1 MIHNLSQSDSII
13 NQYLSEIR
21 DINIQ
26 KDSWRFRKNLERIG
40 QLIAFEISK
49 ELEYKPIPV
58 TTPLGIA
65 DSKVLA
71 QQPVIAT
78 ILRAGLP
85 LHMGILDVFDKAE
98 NAFISAYRRHHK
110 DHSFDIALEYVS
122 CPPLDNKTLILCDPM
137 LATGSSMVLTF
148 KSLLNHGKPKHT
160 HIVCAIASKQG
171 IDYVKKNMPDV
182 NYTLWCGAIDDE
194 LTSTAYIVPGLGDAG
209 DLAFGEKM

>member
-1 MIHNLSQSDSII
+1 MVHNISLTDSIV
-13 NQYLSEIR
+13 NQYIAEIR
-21 DINIQ
+21 DKDIQ

-40 QLIAFEISK
+40 QMIAFEISK
-49 ELEYKPIPV
+49 QLEYKDIPV

-65 DSKVLA
+65 NSKVLL

-85 LHMGILDVFDKAE
+85 LHAGILDVFDKAE
-98 NAFISAYRRHHK
+98 NAFISAYRKHHK

-122 CPPLDNKTLILCDPM
+122 CPSLDNKTLILCDPM

-148 KSLLNHGKPKHT
+148 KALLQFGKPKHT

-171 IDYVKKNMPDV
+171 IDYLKKHMPDV
-182 NYTLWCGAIDDE
+182 NYTLWCGAIDEE

-209 DLAFGEKM
+209 DLAFGEKI